1 MASLRQQLSYS
12 RNTILKLTLLT
23 AVLLTGHARLSGQEV
38 ILERID
44 QAVASLNGP
53 AVAFGDF
60 DDDGDMDILV
70 SGNTAV
76 EFPFPITRVYIGT
89 GESMRVPPGGG
100 LPRWFRDFEE
110 RGLGIS
116 AVWIGAVAWLDA
128 NRDGRLGEFII
139 SGARNAE
146 PPYTT
151 QAATYRAEGGGFSR
165 TSDDFVGLL
174 GGSVD
179 VGDYNNDGKDDLLLT
194 GSDGVSYRSIL
205 YDGSGN
211 GQFTPS
217 SISLPGVGLGTGRFG
232 DYDGDGDLDIFL
244 IGESDAGPV
253 AHLLRNDGGQA
264 FSEVSNPILPVVF
277 ASADWGDYDA
287 DGDLDLLV
295 AGARLS
301 PVLAEGQT
309 TVYRNDGDGIF
320 TAIQATI
327 EGTYHGFS
335 RWGDMDNDGLL
346 DIVQAGGSG
355 VTRFDRSGQIYV
367 NRGSD
372 QFEFAFNIS
381 GLRIS
386 AGDLGDY
393 DGDGD
398 LDLVQLGQGVVVLY
412 RNEHYLLEN
421 PPPLPLGRPDPP
433 SGLLSAV
440 DGNAVTLSW
449 LPGSDEQTPQEGLS
463 YNIRVGTVPGSV
475 DIVAPL
481 AHPSNGKR
489 KVSRLGNVQ
498 INRAWTIRG
507 LGPGTYYWSVQTL
520 DASFSGSDF
529 AGDQTFVI
537 Q

>member
-1 MASLRQQLSYS
+1 MASLRQQLSSS
-12 RNTILKLTLLT
+12 RKT
-23 AVLLTGHARLSGQEV
+23 VLELIMMAAMFLTGHGPLSGQGV
-38 ILERID
+38 ILQLID
-44 QAVASLNGP
+44 QGMASLDGP
-53 AVAFGDF
+53 AAAFGDF

-70 SGNTAV
+70 SGKTAV
-76 EFPFPITRVYIGT
+76 EFPVPITRVYIGL

-128 NRDGRLGEFII
+128 NRDGRSSEFII
-139 SGARNAE
+139 SGARNADH
-146 PPYTT
+146 PYGT
-151 QAATYRAEGGGFSR
+151 QAATYRAEGSGFTL
-165 TSDDFVGLL
+165 TSDSFAGLL

-179 VGDYNNDGKDDLLLT
+179 VGDYNNDGRDDLLLT
-194 GSDGVSYRSIL
+194 GSDGASYHSML
-205 YDGSGN
+205 YDGSGS

-217 SISLPGVGLGTGRFG
+217 PISLPGIGLGDGRFG
-232 DYDGDGDLDIFL
+232 DVDGDGDLDIL
-244 IGESDAGPV
+244 LVGDSDAGLA

-264 FSEVSNPILPVVF
+264 FSEVSTPILPVVF

-309 TVYRNDGDGIF
+309 HVYRHDGDGVF
-320 TAIQATI
+320 TAIQAAI
-327 EGTYHGFS
+327 QGTYHGFA

-355 VTRFDRSGQIYV
+355 VTRFDRSGQIYL
-367 NRGSD
+367 NQGSD

-398 LDLVQLGQGVVVLY
+398 LDLIQLGKGVVALY

-421 PPPLPLGRPDPP
+421 PPPLPIGRPDPP
-433 SGLLSAV
+433 SDLLSAV

-449 LPGSDEQTPQEGLS
+449 SPGSDEQTPEG
-463 YNIRVGTVPGSV
+463 G
-475 DIVAPL
+475 
-481 AHPSNGKR
+481 
-489 KVSRLGNVQ
+489 
-498 INRAWTIRG
+498 
-507 LGPGTYYWSVQTL
+507 
-520 DASFSGSDF
+520 
-529 AGDQTFVI
+529 
-537 Q
+537 

>member
-12 RNTILKLTLLT
+12 RNTILKLTLVT
-23 AVLLTGHARLSGQEV
+23 AVLLTGHARLRGQEV
-38 ILERID
+38 ILERMD
-44 QAVASLNGP
+44 QGMASLNGP

-76 EFPFPITRVYIGT
+76 EFPVPITRVYIGL

-116 AVWIGAVAWLDA
+116 AVWIGAIAWLDA
-128 NRDGRLGEFII
+128 NRDGRLGEFVI
-139 SGARNAE
+139 SGARNAD
-146 PPYTT
+146 PPYTA
-151 QAATYRAEGGGFSR
+151 QAATYRADGSGFTQ
-165 TSDDFVGLL
+165 TSDGFVGLL

-179 VGDYNNDGKDDLLLT
+179 VGDYNNDGRDDLLLT
-194 GSDGVSYRSIL
+194 GSDGASYRSML
-205 YDGSGN
+205 YVGSGS
-211 GQFTPS
+211 GQLTPS
-217 SISLPGVGLGTGRFG
+217 PISLPGVGLGDGRFG

-244 IGESDAGPV
+244 VGDSDAGLV
-253 AHLLRNDGGQA
+253 AHLLRNDRGQA
-264 FSEVSNPILPVVF
+264 FLEVPTPILPVVF

-309 TVYRNDGDGIF
+309 NVYRNDGDGIF

-327 EGTYHGFS
+327 EGTYHGFA

-355 VTRFDRSGQIYV
+355 VTRFDRSGQIYL

-398 LDLVQLGQGVVVLY
+398 LDLVQLGQGIVALY

-433 SGLLSAV
+433 SDLQSAV

-449 LPGSDEQTPQEGLS
+449 SPGSDEQTPEEGLS

-498 INRAWTIRG
+498 TNHAWTIRG

-520 DASFSGSDF
+520 DTSFSGSDF